1 MNVQFSLSTKYK
13 KQFYPFMTTTNKSMA
28 QWEGFEPTNSKETGA
43 RAVHETIVP
52 WEIWPIRVAA

>member
-52 WEIWPIRVAA
+52 WEI